1 MKVKILNLTILIL
14 LLTGSC
20 YAQTKEVVDSLKS
33 MIATTKNDTT
43 KINAQIGLCNA
54 YRFGNNDSSMFYG
67 QQALKLAR
75 KIDYIPGQILA
86 LSFLTGPTQQQG
98 DYPKTLELGFKAI
111 QLAQENHLERSKELM
126 GGSVFTTTVYV
137 LTGAAL
143 TNMAKMYIT
152 LKDYPKAINYMYQLI
167 SLELAGPSDPGL
179 PYGYMYM
186 GESYLLSNQ
195 LDSALYYE
203 NKAVKNFEKLNYNEP
218 AVYQNLGDIALK
230 SGRNNEALRYYKISE
245 HNAIEGK
252 QLRALTWAYIRISG
266 LFKTMDQPDSA
277 LYYAHKGLEVSQN
290 FGQKSSTL
298 AAAKLLS
305 GLYEPLNTK
314 ESLHYLKIAD
324 AYRDS
329 LFSEANLR
337 AIQTITTREK
347 ERQQEIEAAKAAYQ
361 NRLRLYLLLTGLA
374 FLLLISL
381 ILYRNYKK
389 SKKANQTLKNTLD
402 DLKSTQAQLIQ
413 SEKMASLGELT
424 AGIAHEIQNPLNF
437 VNNFSEV
444 NRELIDE
451 LQEERDKKDRDIKIE
466 DEILSDIKVNEEK
479 IHHHGKRADA
489 IVKGMLQ
496 HSRGSSGQKEPTD
509 LNALADEYLRL
520 SYHGLR
526 ARDKSFTADFKL
538 DADSN
543 LPKVNVVPQDI
554 GRVLLNL
561 INNAF
566 YAVSE
571 KAKQNG
577 NGYKPS
583 VMVST
588 RSIMSP
594 SGVEIRVKDN
604 GSGIPE
610 EDKKKIFQPFFTTKP
625 TGQGTGLGLSMSY
638 DIVKTHG
645 GKLTVESKDGQGTE
659 FTVQLPIV

>member
-1 MKVKILNLTILIL
+1 MKIKILNLTILLL

-20 YAQTKEVVDSLKS
+20 YAQTKEVIDSLKS
-33 MIATTKNDTT
+33 ILATTKNDTT
-43 KINAQIGLCNA
+43 KIYAQANLCDA
-54 YRFGNNDSSMFYG
+54 YRFGNLDSARFYG

-75 KIDYIPGQILA
+75 KINFIPGQILA
-86 LSFLTGPTQQQG
+86 LGFLTAPVQQQG
-98 DYPKTLELGFKAI
+98 DYPKTLELGFEAI
-111 QLAQENHLERSKELM
+111 QLAKEHHLD
-126 GGSVFTTTVYV
+126 V
-137 LTGAAL
+137 LAAPAL
-143 TNMAKMYIT
+143 SNMAAVYAN
-152 LKDYPKAINYMYQLI
+152 LKDYQKAIDYSHQQIL
-167 SLELAGPSDPGL
+167 LELAGHIDRHIDPGL
-179 PYGYMYM
+179 AYGYLQM
-186 GESYLLSNQ
+186 GAIHLLYNQ
-195 LDSALYYE
+195 LDSAEYYE
-203 NKAVKNFEKLNYNEP
+203 KKAVKSFEKLNYNEP
-218 AVYQNLGDIALK
+218 AVYQLLGNIALK

-245 HNAIEGK
+245 QNAIKGNR
-252 QLRALTWAYIRISG
+252 LRALTAVYNSISEY
-266 LFKTMDQPDSA
+266 FKTQNQPDSA
-277 LYYAHKGLEVSQN
+277 LYYAHKGLEVSQDL
-290 FGQKSSTL
+290 GQKSSSL
-298 AAAKLLS
+298 ASAKLLS
-305 GLYEPLNTK
+305 GLYEQTNPK
-314 ESLHYLKIAD
+314 ESLHYLKMAN

-329 LFSEANLR
+329 LFGEVNLR
-337 AIQTITTREK
+337 AIQTIVAREK
-347 ERQQEIEAAKAAYQ
+347 ERQQELEAAKTAYQ
-361 NRLRLYLLLTGLA
+361 NKLRLYLLFTGLA

-451 LQEERDKKDRDIKIE
+451 LQEERNKKDRDIKIE

-479 IHHHGKRADA
+479 INHHGKRADA

-509 LNALADEYLRL
+509 INALADEYLRL

-538 DADSN
+538 EADES

-583 VMVST
+583 VMVHT
-588 RSIMSP
+588 RQITPPSRD

-604 GSGIPE
+604 GPGIPE
-610 EDKKKIFQPFFTTKP
+610 EFKKKIFQPFFTTKP

-638 DIVKTHG
+638 DIVTAHG
-645 GKLTVESKDGQGTE
+645 GKLTVESKDGAGTV
-659 FTVQLPIV
+659 FVIQLPIV